1 MRSAPEKT
9 YVLITPA
16 RNEEACIGNAIE
28 SVTCQTLPP
37 LRWIIVSDGSTDR
50 TEEIVEGSVVR
61 YPFITLIKAGGSKNG
76 RDFGSKV
83 KAFNA
88 GYSALTGL
96 DYGFIG
102 NLDADVTL
110 EPDYYERLVK
120 KFVLS
125 PRLGIGGGAVLELVG
140 RRYVEQKNSAE
151 SVAGA
156 VQLFR
161 KRCYEDIGGYIPIE
175 TGGVDSAAEILA
187 RARGWKVETFPEL
200 KVFHHRK
207 VSGGRDS
214 LVRADFRYGMTHY
227 ALGYHP
233 LFHFM
238 KCLYRAADR
247 PFVVGSLSAFL
258 GYYWALLTGC
268 KRVMPK
274 DAIKYLR
281 REQLSKILPNI
292 VRRPLQKAL

>member
-1 MRSAPEKT
+1 MQAGSENS

-16 RNEEACIGNAIE
+16 RNEEACMGNTIE
-28 SVTCQTLPP
+28 SVVCQTTLPS
-37 LRWIIVSDGSTDR
+37 RWVIVSDGSTDR
-50 TEEIVEGSVVR
+50 TGEIAGDAAAR
-61 YPFITLIKAGGSKNG
+61 YPFITLVKPDRPKDG

-88 GYSALTGL
+88 GYSALSGL
-96 DYGFIG
+96 DYGFVG

-110 EPDYYERLVK
+110 EPDYYERLLK
-120 KFVLS
+120 KFTLS

-140 RRYVEQKNSAE
+140 RRYVEQRNGAE

-161 KRCYEDIGGYIPIE
+161 KKCYEDIGGYIPIR

-187 RARGWKVETFPEL
+187 RARGWRVETFPEL
-200 KVFHHRK
+200 KVFHHRR
-207 VSGGRDS
+207 VSNGRGG
-214 LVRADFRYGMTHY
+214 LARANFRYGMTHY

-233 LFHFM
+233 LFHLM

-247 PFVVGSLSAFL
+247 PFVVGSLAALL

-268 KRVMPK
+268 KRVMPPE
-274 DAIKYLR
+274 AIKYLR
-281 REQLSKILPNI
+281 REQLSKIFPHI
-292 VRRPLQKAL
+292 VRRPLEKAL